1 VNVISKAKSAPN
13 HQVTVLSDLE
23 NLEASILKLTQM
35 LERVTNYV
43 DNVLVRKNRL
53 LPAFLLCFLFF
64 YEATV
69 TQTMFAFFL
78 LFFSSFLVH

>member
-1 VNVISKAKSAPN
+1 MNVISKAKSAPN

-43 DNVLVRKNRL
+43 DSVLVRYSFWILSFVHGNSHSNHVRSFPFFFWGL
-53 LPAFLLCFLFF
+53 LGRKD
-64 YEATV
+64 
-69 TQTMFAFFL
+69 
-78 LFFSSFLVH
+78 SS

>member
-1 VNVISKAKSAPN
+1 MNVISKAKSAPN

-64 YEATV
+64 MKQQSNHVCFLFT
-69 TQTMFAFFL
+69 FF
-78 LFFSSFLVH
+78 FFFSFLVH